1 MNALAGLRV
10 LVVEDEPIV
19 AMMLEDML
27 VELSCTV
34 VGVASTVAQ
43 GLALAREGGFDAA
56 VLDININGQRSDPI
70 AEALDRMGLPYVF
83 ATGYGSAGL
92 PVGVRKPVIQ
102 KPYTSGQLT
111 TALGGILPP
120 A

>member
-1 MNALAGLRV
+1 MSTLAGLRV
-10 LVVEDEPIV
+10 LIVEDEPIV

-27 VELSCTV
+27 VELSCVV
-34 VGVASTVAQ
+34 VGVASTLAQ
-43 GLALAREGGFDAA
+43 GLALAGIGDFDAA
-56 VLDININGQRSDPI
+56 VLDININGERSDPI
-70 AEALDRMGLPYVF
+70 AATLDRAGLPYIF

-111 TALGGILPP
+111 TALGGILRQ